1 MIEKY
6 QGYTAVR
13 KVGQGFRPVG
23 KRPFRIIHNARA
35 VKYDLIQQ
43 FEASTGIILPSG
55 VKRNLCTQPVPFLG
69 KQLAVMKLQIKENK
83 K

>member
-23 KRPFRIIHNARA
+23 KHPFKIIHNARA

-43 FEASTGIILPSG
+43 FESSIILPSG
-55 VKRNLCTQPVPFLG
+55 VKNALCTQPVPILG
-69 KQLAVMKLQIKENK
+69 KELAIMKLQIKETK
-83 K
+83 L